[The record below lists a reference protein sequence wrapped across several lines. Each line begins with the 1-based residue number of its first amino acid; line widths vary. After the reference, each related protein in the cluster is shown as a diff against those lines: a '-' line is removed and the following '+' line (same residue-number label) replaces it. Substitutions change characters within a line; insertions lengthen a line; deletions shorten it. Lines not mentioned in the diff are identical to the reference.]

1 MCKAHFRKGGE
12 SRRQVRN
19 SESCFA
25 PRRAGKRER
34 PPEALRRSDERRGRA
49 LAPPRHKNV
58 PSHSNFPLSPPSA
71 RLLREPRRRFAG
83 QSGLSRPR
91 RRPRRLSRSPQYPPT
106 TINAAIRTPARRSA
120 LGFAERGR
128 RRLSPPPPNAVLPF
142 GQNRVPRPL
151 PPAPS

>member
-34 PPEALRRSDERRGRA
+34 PPEELRRSDERRGRA
-49 LAPPRHKNV
+49 LAPPRHKNA
-58 PSHSNFPLSPPSA
+58 PSHSNFSPHPKRSPPEGTSPPLCSA
-71 RLLREPRRRFAG
+71 KRLV
-83 QSGLSRPR
+83 
-91 RRPRRLSRSPQYPPT
+91 SPSSATAAAFSIPAISPT
-106 TINAAIRTPARRSA
+106 PINAAIRTPARRSA

-128 RRLSPPPPNAVLPF
+128 RRLSPKRGSAF
-142 GQNRVPRPL
+142 QAKPRA
-151 PPAPS
+151 APSSPKNRCP